1 MYNRYIPQNSRYTPV
16 EGPEQPSHADVGERS
31 KPGRQT
37 LSELL
42 KRLRLDSL
50 DSGDILL
57 LLVILLLWKE
67 SGDTDLLLALGGA
80 MLLGDGEG

>member
-16 EGPEQPSHADVGERS
+16 EGAEQPGYTETGEQRKS
-31 KPGRQT
+31 GRRPV
-37 LSELL
+37 SELL
-42 KRLRLDSL
+42 KKLRFDAL

-57 LLVILLLWKE
+57 LLIILLLWKE
-67 SGDTDLLLALGGA
+67 SEDTELLLALGGA